1 MKKYKEDTGKRT
13 ADLLSWMTCFTERT
27 SFIVLTQGTSDDF
40 EIIIREQD
48 KAVLANMLQEIST

>member
-1 MKKYKEDTGKRT
+1 MKKYKGDTGKRT
-13 ADLLSWMTCFTERT
+13 DDLLSWMTCFTERT